1 MPTANLSE
9 TGVLNALLSKGKVND
24 LVNLLTLRAT
34 SKALKTAID
43 SRKNLVNKNKIKV
56 LKIKQ
61 EQLRPLVGRRARAR
75 ALATSPQ
82 NINFGM
88 KHKDFFRIGKIV
100 SKYFKGYNERPNPN
114 GVPTQVQVYKMPSG
128 QRVNFPMRG
137 KIFHARDAYEAAQ
150 RMKRYK
156 KTILRKNGNRIYFE
170 VPNRGR
176 FVFNKRTSEL
186 HYDPIRPGFS
196 LQSGVKLSNIFSKSN
211 RKKIKSLHE

>member
-9 TGVLNALLSKGKVND
+9 TGVLNALLSKGKVNA

-56 LKIKQ
+56 LKRKQ
-61 EQLRPLVGRRARAR
+61 EQLRTLMSR
-75 ALATSPQ
+75 PQ
-82 NINFGM
+82 NRNFRM
-88 KHKDFFRIGKIV
+88 KHKDFRIGKIV

-114 GVPTQVQVYKMPSG
+114 GVGSIQVQVYKMPSG
-128 QRVNFPMRG
+128 KNVNLPMHG
-137 KIFHARDAYEAAQ
+137 QIFHARDAYLEAQ

-176 FVFNKRTSEL
+176 SFVFNKSTGEL
-186 HYDPIRPGFS
+186 NYNPRGGGFS
-196 LQSGVKLSNIFSKSN
+196 LQSGVKLSDIFSKSN
-211 RKKIKSLHE
+211 RKRIKAL